1 MGTAVTIAI
10 YGAAPA
16 AGHTAGQI
24 LVGQLIYAG
33 ISMAV
38 TSALAP
44 KPNIPDTKNNLG
56 TTIDSIADADI
67 VYGQIRKGGTKTY
80 HETTGDGTFYHYFLT
95 LAMHEVEEIGDIYIN
110 DEIATFTTDDKVS
123 SQDWSEKI
131 LIKKFTGAANQNIY
145 GSLVRAY

>member
-1 MGTAVTIAI
+1 MGTATTVLLF
-10 YGAAPA
+10 GAEA
-16 AGHTAGQI
+16 TATQVIIGNI
-24 LVGQLIYAG
+24 VYVG

-56 TTIDSIADADI
+56 TTIDSISDADI
-67 VYGQIRKGGTKTY
+67 VYGQIRKGGVKTY
-80 HETTGDGTFYHYFLT
+80 HETTGNGKFYHYFIT

-123 SQDWSEKI
+123 SQDWNEKI
-131 LIKKFTGAANQNIY
+131 LIKKFTGGIKSKY
-145 GSLVRAY
+145 LWFIGRSY